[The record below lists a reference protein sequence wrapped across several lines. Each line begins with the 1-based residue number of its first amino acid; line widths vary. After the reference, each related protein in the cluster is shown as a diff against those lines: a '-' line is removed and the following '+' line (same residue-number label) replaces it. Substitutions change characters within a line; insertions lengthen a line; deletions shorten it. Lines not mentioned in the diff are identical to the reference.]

1 MWNLKIEKLRWLHGN
16 IHKKID
22 EKHKQMALV
31 DVDVTFDIMSSYM
44 MRITYM
50 LREIEL
56 MTLVGAIYIGYIVD
70 MNFTCMLFFI
80 KIG

>member
-1 MWNLKIEKLRWLHGN
+1 MKVEKLRWLHSN

-31 DVDVTFDIMSSYM
+31 DVDVAFDIMGSYM
-44 MRITYM
+44 MRITCI

-56 MTLVGAIYIGYIVD
+56 MNLVGVIYIGYID
-70 MNFTCMLFFI
+70 YMNFTCMFFSVL
-80 KIG
+80 GRNR